1 MKLSAKERTGL
12 RAMIALARHYGEGP
26 VPLSRVAEAQDL
38 PLPYLERIAASL
50 RRSGLLS
57 SVRGAHGGFLLSRD
71 PAEIKVGDVF
81 RAVEGALIAVD
92 CVSPDEPACTR
103 EPYCATRDVVQ
114 ALHECLTQTLDSIS
128 LADVIA
134 RDV

>member
-12 RAMIALARHYGEGP
+12 RAMIALARRYGEGP
-26 VPLSRVAEAQDL
+26 VPLSQVAETQDL
-38 PLPYLERIAASL
+38 PRPYLGRIAALL

-57 SVRGAHGGFLLSRD
+57 SVRGAHGGFLLSRT

-92 CVSPDEPACTR
+92 CVSSDEPSCAR
-103 EPYCATRDVVQ
+103 ESYCATRDVVQ
-114 ALHECLTQTLDSIS
+114 TLHECLTQTLDSIS

-134 RDV
+134 RDA